1 MELCRNVIK
10 EQPLVIKNN
19 RFNRKLKQQ
28 ILLLILMMQ
37 ELLRQYH
44 LLAYIK
50 EERKD
55 QIQFCFWSF
64 NIQAKNRNI
73 LMFYGGRKCIKYYLQ
88 KMNY

>member
-1 MELCRNVIK
+1 M
-10 EQPLVIKNN
+10 
-19 RFNRKLKQQ
+19 KQQ